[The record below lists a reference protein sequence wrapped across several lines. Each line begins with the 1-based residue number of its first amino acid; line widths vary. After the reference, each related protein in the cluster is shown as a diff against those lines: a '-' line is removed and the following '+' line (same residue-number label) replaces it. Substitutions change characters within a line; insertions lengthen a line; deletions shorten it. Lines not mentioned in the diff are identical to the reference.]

1 MGKTYALV
9 FGWLFVVLGVLGF
22 FSNSIVGG
30 ASGAWFAADT
40 NHNIVH
46 LLSGLILLWAGYKA
60 RARAGSVM
68 KVLGVV
74 YVLIAILGFF
84 MTSDTGSLLGLVQVN
99 HADHYLHLVLGIL
112 LFIVGLRSAKRVA
125 PQQAM

>member
-1 MGKTYALV
+1 
-9 FGWLFVVLGVLGF
+9 
-22 FSNSIVGG
+22 
-30 ASGAWFAADT
+30 
-40 NHNIVH
+40 
-46 LLSGLILLWAGYKA
+46 
-60 RARAGSVM
+60 M